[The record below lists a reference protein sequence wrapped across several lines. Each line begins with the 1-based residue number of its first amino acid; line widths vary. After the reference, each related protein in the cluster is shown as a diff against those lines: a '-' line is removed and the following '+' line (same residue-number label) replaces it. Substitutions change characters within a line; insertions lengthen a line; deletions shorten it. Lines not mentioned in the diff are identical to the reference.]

1 MMVFSGMRLVG
12 VADKSFF
19 AGQKRAGKKQGFF
32 FQNPQHFI
40 LHDASMMEA
49 PDKSRDG

>member
-19 AGQKRAGKKQGFF
+19 AGQKRAGKNRVFF
-32 FQNPQHFI
+32 P
-40 LHDASMMEA
+40 
-49 PDKSRDG
+49 KSSTFYTA